1 MRKPNNPQAA
11 SGQAASGQAASG
23 QAASAQAVSAQA
35 ASAARASA
43 RGNTAEIEDAR
54 RRLLAGREYV
64 GVDRIDGPLVF
75 VRNTHPVGY
84 RDLVEV
90 VDPAGEIRLGI
101 VLETSRDV
109 VVVQVFAGTSGL
121 TMPQT
126 HVRFRGEPH
135 EIGVTE
141 KMLGRVFNG
150 LGEPIDGGPPPSGE
164 QELDVNGQPINPTA
178 REYPRDFIQTGISAI
193 DGMNTLIRGQKL
205 PIFSGNGLPHN
216 ELAAQVARQARIRGE
231 SATAASREES
241 HFAVVFAA
249 MGVKHD
255 VARFFTSSFEETGTL
270 ENVALFL
277 SLADDPSIE
286 RLITPRT
293 ALTLAEHLAFERD
306 MHVLVIMTDMSNYCE
321 ALREISTLRG
331 EIPSRKGYPGYLYS
345 DLAEIYERSGML
357 KGYSGSITQMPI
369 LTMPNDDISHP
380 IPDLT
385 GYITEGQ
392 IVFEREMYSRGIYPP
407 VAGLPSLSRL
417 MKDGIGEGMTR
428 EDHPHLASQLFAAYS
443 YVKDV
448 RNLASVIGEEELTPL
463 DHQYLEF
470 GEAFERKF
478 VSQTRS
484 ENRTIEQTLELGW
497 EVMSM
502 LPVEELHRM
511 TEEEIEKYY
520 GR

>member
-1 MRKPNNPQAA
+1 
-11 SGQAASGQAASG
+11 
-23 QAASAQAVSAQA
+23 
-35 ASAARASA
+35 
-43 RGNTAEIEDAR
+43 
-54 RRLLAGREYV
+54 
-64 GVDRIDGPLVF
+64 
-75 VRNTHPVGY
+75 
-84 RDLVEV
+84 
-90 VDPAGEIRLGI
+90 
-101 VLETSRDV
+101 
-109 VVVQVFAGTSGL
+109 
-121 TMPQT
+121 
-126 HVRFRGEPH
+126 
-135 EIGVTE
+135 
-141 KMLGRVFNG
+141 MLGRVFNG
-150 LGEPIDGGPPPSGE
+150 LGQPVDGGPPVRGSRL
-164 QELDVNGQPINPTA
+164 LDVAGRPINPTA
-178 REYPRDFIQTGISAI
+178 REYPRDFIQTGISVV

-216 ELAAQVARQARIRGE
+216 EFAAQITRQAKIRGDRAE
-231 SATAASREES
+231 
-241 HFAVVFAA
+241 FAIVFAA

-255 VARFFTSSFEETGTL
+255 VAQFFIRSFAAMGVKHDVAQFFMRSFEESGVL

-293 ALTLAEHLAFERD
+293 ALTLAEHLAYQEQ
-306 MHVLVIMTDMSNYCE
+306 MHVLVILTDMTNYCE
-321 ALREISTLRG
+321 ALREVSTIRG

-357 KGYSGSITQMPI
+357 KGNGGSITLIPI

-392 IVFEREMYSRGIYPP
+392 IVFERDMHGRGLYPP

-463 DHQYLEF
+463 DHNYLEF
-470 GEAFERKF
+470 GEEFERNF
-478 VSQTRS
+478 LSQSMTEER
-484 ENRTIEQTLELGW
+484 NIEQTLDRGW
-497 EVMSM
+497 DVLRT
-502 LPVEELHRM
+502 LPAEELHRV
-511 TEEEIEKYY
+511 TEDEIEKYY
-520 GR
+520 EGGAL